1 MPLSWNEI
9 KSRALAFSREWADA
23 ASEDSEA
30 KPFWIAFF
38 EIFGITN
45 KRVATFEHAVR
56 KFGGD
61 QGFVDLFWPGV
72 LLVEQKS
79 RGKNLDRAFSQAL
92 DYFPGIKERD
102 LPRHI
107 VVCDFARFRLH
118 DLETSD
124 TREFAL
130 ADLYKHIRHFGFI
143 AGYETQ
149 EIKPQ
154 NPVNIQAAERMGRL
168 HDALKAAGYDGHAL
182 EVLLVRL
189 LFCLFADDTGIFQPA
204 QALRSYI
211 DERTREDGS
220 DLGPLLA
227 QLFQVLN
234 TPDAKR
240 SPALDDQLAA
250 FPYVN
255 GRLFEE
261 PIPIADFDSAMR
273 EALLDACALD
283 WSAISPAIF
292 GALFQSIMD
301 RTARRN
307 LGAHYTSE
315 ENILK
320 LIKPLFLDALWAEF
334 DKVKKNRNK
343 LFEFH
348 QKLRGLSFFDPACGC
363 GNFLVIAYRE
373 LRLLELDILRASNAG
388 PGSRFLD
395 IHQAIQLDV
404 DQFHGI
410 EIEEFP
416 AQIAQV
422 ALWLVDHQMN
432 LRVSEEF
439 GMYFARIPLTTSP
452 KIVHGNA
459 LTLDW
464 NEVLP
469 AERASYVMGNPPF
482 VGAKFMDD
490 AQRADAR
497 TVFDGIANAGLL
509 DFVAAWYVKAARY
522 MHSLPSP
529 ASGRGAG
536 GEGNSHT
543 AHADRGG
550 HGDENTSP
558 LTRRSPAPLPA
569 DKLSFARQ
577 LRQTQTDAETLIW
590 RMVRN
595 RALKDAKFRRQHPVG
610 RYILDFY
617 CPEHRLAIELDGGQH
632 NGGAR
637 DAQRD
642 AWLAAQGITVLRFW
656 NNQVLQETESVLQA
670 IWQVLPEAGLSPAPL
685 TPLQLVRA
693 AWPRPSPPAPLAGE
707 GSRIRAAFVSTNSI
721 TQGEQVGV
729 LWGWLLSQGVKI
741 HFAHR
746 TFSWS
751 NEARGKAAVHCVIV
765 GFGLGEVA
773 EKIIYEYADI
783 KGEPH
788 ALAATNIN
796 PYLVDAPDV
805 VLENR
810 RTPVCPVPGIGIG
823 NKPIDGGHYLFSND
837 EKAEFLRREPQ
848 AEKWFR
854 RWLGADEFIN
864 GYQRWCLWLGDCPPN
879 ELRQMPEAMK
889 RVDAV
894 RQFRLA
900 SKSPPTQ
907 KLADTPTRF
916 HVENMPASTYLLIPK
931 VSSERRTFIP
941 IGFMHSDTLSSDL
954 VFIVPDASLYHFGVL
969 TSTMHMAWV
978 RSVCGRL
985 ESRYRY
991 SAGIVYNNF
1000 PWPDCSPSPQPSPKG
1015 EGANARPSPIDAA
1028 AQAVLD
1034 ARAAFPG
1041 ATLADLYDPLSMPPA
1056 LLRVHQK
1063 LDAAVDKAYGKTG
1076 FKSDAERVA
1085 FLFERYQALT
1095 SLLPA
1100 ARPKRGRKEPVPQ

>member
-9 KSRALAFSREWADA
+9 KSRALSFSREWADA
-23 ASEDSEA
+23 TDEASEA

-45 KRVATFEHAVR
+45 KRVATFELAVK

-61 QGFVDLFWPGV
+61 QGYVDLFWPGV

-79 RGKNLDRAFSQAL
+79 RGRNLDRAFNQAL

-107 VVCDFARFRLH
+107 VVCDFAHFRLY
-118 DLETSD
+118 DLETGD

-130 ADLYKHIRHFGFI
+130 KDLHKHIRHFGFI

-168 HDALKAAGYDGHAL
+168 HDALKASGFEGHAL

-189 LFCLFADDTGIFQPA
+189 LFCLFADDTGIFQPT

-211 DERTREDGS
+211 EERTREDGS

-234 TPDAKR
+234 TPETRRGK
-240 SPALDDQLAA
+240 ALDDQLAA

-261 PIPIADFDSAMR
+261 AIPIADFDSAMR

-283 WSAISPAIF
+283 WAAISPAIF

-301 RTARRN
+301 KQARRN

-348 QKLRGLSFFDPACGC
+348 KKLRGLTFFDPACGC

-373 LRLLELDILRASNAG
+373 LRLLELEILRASLALEREFKQ
-388 PGSRFLD
+388 SLID
-395 IHQAIQLDV
+395 IFQLLSVDV

-432 LRVSEEF
+432 LKVSEEF
-439 GMYFARIPLTTSP
+439 GMYFARIPLRTSP
-452 KIVHGNA
+452 KIVNGNA

-464 NEVLP
+464 NSVLP

-482 VGAKFMDD
+482 IGAKFMDD

-497 TVFDGIANAGLL
+497 AVFAGIDNAGLL

-522 MHSLPSP
+522 LHPSP
-529 ASGRGAG
+529 ASGGGAG
-536 GEGNSHT
+536 GEGN
-543 AHADRGG
+543 
-550 HGDENTSP
+550 
-558 LTRRSPAPLPA
+558 TR
-569 DKLSFARQ
+569 
-577 LRQTQTDAETLIW
+577 
-590 RMVRN
+590 
-595 RALKDAKFRRQHPVG
+595 
-610 RYILDFY
+610 
-617 CPEHRLAIELDGGQH
+617 C
-632 NGGAR
+632 
-637 DAQRD
+637 
-642 AWLAAQGITVLRFW
+642 
-656 NNQVLQETESVLQA
+656 
-670 IWQVLPEAGLSPAPL
+670 
-685 TPLQLVRA
+685 
-693 AWPRPSPPAPLAGE
+693 
-707 GSRIRAAFVSTNSI
+707 AFVSTNSI
-721 TQGEQVGV
+721 SQGEQVGV
-729 LWGWLLSQGVKI
+729 LWGWLLNQGVKI

-773 EKIIYEYADI
+773 EKTIYEYADI

-788 ALAATNIN
+788 ALPAANIN

-810 RTPVCPVPGIGIG
+810 RTPICPVPGIGIG
-823 NKPIDGGHYLFSND
+823 NKPIDGGHYLFTDD
-837 EKAEFLRREPQ
+837 EKTEFLRREPQ

-864 GYQRWCLWLGDCPPN
+864 GYQRWCLWLGDCPPG
-879 ELRQMPEAMK
+879 ELRRMPEAMK
-889 RVDAV
+889 RVEAV

-907 KLADTPTRF
+907 KLAETPTRF
-916 HVENMPASTYLLIPK
+916 HVENMPDSTYLLIPE
-931 VSSERRTFIP
+931 VSSERRDYIP
-941 IGFMHSDTLSSDL
+941 IGFMHPDTLSSNL
-954 VFIVPDASLYHFGVL
+954 VKVVPHATLYHFGIL
-969 TSTMHMAWV
+969 TSAMHMAWV

-985 ESRYRY
+985 KSDYRY
-991 SAGIVYNNF
+991 SGGIVYNNF
-1000 PWPDCSPSPQPSPKG
+1000 PWPDGSPSPQPSPLKG
-1015 EGANARPSPIDAA
+1015 EGAKAGPNPIETA
-1028 AQAVLD
+1028 AQAVLE
-1034 ARAAFPG
+1034 ARAQFPG
-1041 ATLADLYDPLSMPPA
+1041 ATLADL
-1056 LLRVHQK
+1056 
-1063 LDAAVDKAYGKTG
+1063 
-1076 FKSDAERVA
+1076 
-1085 FLFERYQALT
+1085 
-1095 SLLPA
+1095 
-1100 ARPKRGRKEPVPQ
+1100 